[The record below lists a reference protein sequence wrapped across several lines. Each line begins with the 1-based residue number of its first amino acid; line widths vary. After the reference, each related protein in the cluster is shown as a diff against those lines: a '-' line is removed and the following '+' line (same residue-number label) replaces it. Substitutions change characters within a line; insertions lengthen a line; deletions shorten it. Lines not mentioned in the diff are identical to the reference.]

1 MTSHRPEPA
10 VAHVVDATVPDPR
23 FASSWRRLC
32 EHGWCLI
39 EDALPRS
46 VLAALEAD
54 LQPSFG
60 QTLFSTG
67 GFYGERTKRFGRL
80 LARSRHA
87 ARLVEHPLLL
97 GLAETALKSWCD
109 TIQLNLT
116 QAIEIHPG
124 ALPQLPHRDQ
134 DMWQGIK
141 GEVEYLVN
149 VMWPLV
155 PFTEANGATLIY
167 PHSHGLAA
175 VGDADP
181 GEPVAIECDPGSAI
195 VFLGST
201 LHGAGG
207 NRTDQPRRG
216 IIISYCLGWLKPYE
230 NQWLAYPP
238 EVARHFSPELAALVG
253 YRQHRPNLGNYE
265 GLCPSV
271 LLKGT
276 PPGPIGAVDALRP
289 DQEES
294 VAAFVASQDGNTGP
308 AAPAR

>member
-1 MTSHRPEPA
+1 
-10 VAHVVDATVPDPR
+10 
-23 FASSWRRLC
+23 LC
-32 EHGWCLI
+32 DQGWCLI

-46 VLAALEAD
+46 ALVALEAD
-54 LQPSFG
+54 LQPSFEH
-60 QTLFSTG
+60 TLFSTG

-80 LARSRHA
+80 LSRSQHA

-97 GLAETALKSWCD
+97 GLAETALKPWCD

-155 PFTEANGATLIY
+155 PFRHANGATLIY

-175 VGDADP
+175 LRDDDP

-216 IIISYCLGWLKPYE
+216 IIVSYCLGWLKPYE

-238 EVARHFSPELAALVG
+238 AIARHFSPELAALVG

-271 LLKGT
+271 LLQGSL
-276 PPGPIGAVDALRP
+276 PERIGAIDALRP
-289 DQEES
+289 DQTAM
-294 VAAFVASQDGNTGP
+294 VAAMVDEQRRAS
-308 AAPAR
+308 